1 MNQLQAMRVFLQVA
15 ESGSFG
21 GAATNLKLSNAV
33 ITRYVALLEA
43 HLNTQLLQRT
53 TRCLCLTEAGRAY
66 ADGCRHILKQIEAI
80 EANATQM
87 SSVPCGTLKLFAS
100 ASLSLDNLTPLLST
114 YRTHYPEVKLQLTLG
129 HRPVD
134 LIENGF
140 DASLVATGSITG
152 TSMTQHPLL
161 TIESAI
167 VAAPSYLAQQ
177 GGAPDSLNAL
187 TKHIFVGPTHRTSS
201 PTWTFVNAQSSRQL
215 TIEPAYS
222 VNDLAKLREAAL
234 AGIGI
239 AILPKTMVDEDL
251 TQGKLKRI
259 LPEYSV
265 PEANEQISLVYSSQR
280 HLPAKTRA
288 FIKLAIELLAD
299 NHRHAA

>member
-21 GAATNLKLSNAV
+21 RAATKLKLSNAV

-53 TRCLCLTEAGRAY
+53 TRCLSLTEAGRVY
-66 ADGCRHILKQIEAI
+66 ADGCRHILSQIEAM

-87 SSVPCGTLKLFAS
+87 SSVPCGTLKIFAS
-100 ASLSLDNLTPLLST
+100 AALSLANLTPLLSA
-114 YRTHYPEVKLQLTLG
+114 YRTRYPEVKLQLTLG

-140 DASLVATGSITG
+140 DASLVATGSITS

-161 TIESAI
+161 TIESVI
-167 VAAPSYLAQQ
+167 VAAPSYLAER
-177 GGAPDSLNAL
+177 GGAPRSLNAL
-187 TKHIFVGPTHRTSS
+187 MQHAFAAPTQRTAN
-201 PTWTFVNAQSSRQL
+201 PVWTFVSPKESRQL
-215 TIEPAYS
+215 AIEPAYL
-222 VNDLAKLREAAL
+222 VNDLAKLREATL

-239 AILPKTMVDEDL
+239 AILPKTLVDKDL
-251 TQGKLKRI
+251 AKGRLERI
-259 LPEYSV
+259 LPEYRV

-280 HLPAKTRA
+280 HLPAKTQA
-288 FIKLAIELLAD
+288 FIELAMKLLANSESD
-299 NHRHAA
+299 AE

>member
-21 GAATNLKLSNAV
+21 GAAANLKLSNAV

-43 HLNTQLLQRT
+43 HLKTQLLQRT
-53 TRCLCLTEAGRAY
+53 TRCLSLTEAGRAY
-66 ADGCRHILKQIEAI
+66 ADGCRHILKQIDAI

-87 SSVPCGTLKLFAS
+87 SNVPCGTLKLFAS
-100 ASLSLDNLTPLLST
+100 ASLSLANLTPLLST
-114 YRTHYPEVKLQLTLG
+114 YRTRYPEVKLQLTLG

-201 PTWTFVNAQSSRQL
+201 PTWTFVNAQGSRQL

-222 VNDLAKLREAAL
+222 VNDLAKLHEAAL

-239 AILPKTMVDEDL
+239 AILPQTMVDEDL

-265 PEANEQISLVYSSQR
+265 PEANEQISLVYSGQR

-288 FIKLAIELLAD
+288 FVQLAIELLAD
-299 NHRHAA
+299 NHRQMA

>member
-1 MNQLQAMRVFLQVA
+1 MNQLQAMRVFLQVT

-21 GAATNLKLSNAV
+21 RAATQLKLSNAV

-53 TRCLCLTEAGRAY
+53 TRCLSLTEAGRAY
-66 ADGCRHILKQIEAI
+66 ADGCRHILAQVEAI

-87 SSVPCGTLKLFAS
+87 SSVPCGTLKIFAS
-100 ASLSLDNLTPLLST
+100 AALSLANLTPLLST
-114 YRTHYPEVKLQLTLG
+114 YRTRYPKVKLQLTLG

-140 DASLVATGSITG
+140 DASLVATGSITS

-161 TIESAI
+161 TIESAL
-167 VAAPSYLAQQ
+167 VAAPSYLAQH
-177 GGAPDSLNAL
+177 GGTPHSLNAL
-187 TKHIFVGPTHRTSS
+187 TQHTFAGPTQRTSS
-201 PTWTFVNAQSSRQL
+201 PTWTFVSSRESRQIA
-215 TIEPAYS
+215 IEPAYL

-239 AILPKTMVDEDL
+239 AILPQTMVDKDL
-251 TQGKLKRI
+251 AKGKLKRI

-288 FIKLAIELLAD
+288 FVELATQLLASD
-299 NHRHAA
+299 TSHTR

>member
-201 PTWTFVNAQSSRQL
+201 PTWTFVNAQSSHQL

-299 NHRHAA
+299 NH

>member
-129 HRPVD
+129 YRPVD

-239 AILPKTMVDEDL
+239 AILPQTMVGEDL

-299 NHRHAA
+299 NH